1 MILSANNKIQHS
13 WSLSY
18 QEAVVLQEKLRS
30 KVEIRKLHFERIQY
44 LASADVSFN
53 RKSPFLFSA
62 VLVFSFPD
70 LKLLEKKQAKTR
82 ALFPYIPGLLSFREA
97 PALIPLFQ
105 QLKLKPDLILVDGQ
119 GIAHPREFGLASHL
133 GVLLGI
139 STIGCAKTKLVG
151 DFAEI
156 PKIKGNWS
164 PLLYRG
170 REIGRV
176 LCTRS
181 NVKPIFISVGHRINL
196 DSAVQIVNRT
206 VSRYRIPDPI
216 REAHILVNKMR
227 IRKAVGV

>member
-1 MILSANNKIQHS
+1 MSANNQIKHS

-18 QEAVVLQEKLRS
+18 PEAVVLQEKLRS
-30 KVEIRKLHFERIQY
+30 QVEICKLPLERIQY
-44 LASADVSFN
+44 LASADVSFD
-53 RKSPFLFSA
+53 RKSPYLFSA
-62 VLVFSFPD
+62 VLLFSFPE
-70 LKLLEKKQAKTR
+70 LKLVEVKQAKTR

-97 PALIPLFQ
+97 PALLPLFQ
-105 QLKLKPDLILVDGQ
+105 QLKQKPDLILVDGQ
-119 GIAHPREFGLASHL
+119 GIAHPREFGIACHL
-133 GVLLGI
+133 GLLLGI

-164 PLLYRG
+164 PLLYKG

-181 NVKPIFISVGHRINL
+181 NVNPIFVSVGHRINL
-196 DSAVQIVNRT
+196 DSAVQVVNRT

-216 REAHILVNKMR
+216 REAHFLVNKMR
-227 IRKAVGV
+227 KDRL